1 MKILHLPT
9 STAGFASGLSFVEQR
24 KGYHS
29 DVMIRDN
36 NKYSYR
42 VSHKLNSSNNSY
54 LLKLWNQF
62 KAFLKIRKEYDV
74 YHFNY
79 GTSLLDFYF
88 IGLPLLDFPFYKG
101 KKIITFNG
109 SDARGWAFPI
119 YKDSTAQFLD
129 DAYKSDRLIQIKRFF
144 HFTKFRKIES
154 IADHIFA
161 VNPDLLRFLPKG
173 STFLPYLISNWYSIH
188 RIPFILNKKIKIV
201 HSPTNRK
208 LKGSDFIIKAINKL
222 CSEFSNVEFVLV
234 ENLKHE
240 DALEV
245 YKTADIVIDQ
255 VLIGWY
261 GGFGVEVMKM
271 GKPLAVFIREEDLKY
286 LPNQMAQDLKES
298 IINIDAFNIYESLKK
313 ILLNPDLLL
322 EKSKKGHAYVN
333 KWHDPEYVHKLV
345 ADKYLSS

>member
-29 DVMIRDN
+29 DVMIRDD
-36 NKYSYR
+36 NKYSYP
-42 VSHKLNSSNNSY
+42 VSHKLNSINNSY

-62 KAFLKIRKEYDV
+62 IAFLNIREEYDV

-79 GTSLLDFYF
+79 GTSLLDLYF
-88 IGLPLLDFPFYKG
+88 IGFPLLDFPFYKG

-109 SDARGWAFPI
+109 SDARGWAFPV
-119 YKDSTAQFLD
+119 YKDFIAQLLD
-129 DAYKSDRLIQIKRFF
+129 DAYKADRLIRIKRFF
-144 HFTKFRKIES
+144 HFKKFRKIDR

-173 STFLPYLISNWYSIH
+173 ATFLPYLISNWYSIH
-188 RIPFILNKKIKIV
+188 RIPFILNNKIKIV

-222 CSEFSNVEFVLV
+222 CSKFNNIEFVLV
-234 ENLKHE
+234 ENLKHD

-255 VLIGWY
+255 ALIGWY

-271 GKPLAVFIREEDLKY
+271 GKPLAVFIRKEDLKY
-286 LPNQMAQDLKES
+286 IPKQMANDLNQA
-298 IINIDAFNIYESLKK
+298 IINIDPFNIYDSLKEF
-313 ILLNPDLLL
+313 ILKPELLIDKS
-322 EKSKKGHAYVN
+322 EKGYAYVN
-333 KWHDPEYVHKLV
+333 KWHDPEYVHAII
-345 ADKYLSS
+345 ADKYINS